1 MLFENRRG
9 KNEEYHPKFHLPLL
23 RSAKSSRNNVG
34 KLEIVFKRAWLIAAV
49 PPNWI
54 TSCGLFSEI
63 LEVLELNFHFIT
75 MMNFSYLVL
84 VAALVVKNV

>member
-1 MLFENRRG
+1 M
-9 KNEEYHPKFHLPLL
+9 
-23 RSAKSSRNNVG
+23 
-34 KLEIVFKRAWLIAAV
+34 FKRACLIAVV

-54 TSCGLFSEI
+54 IICCLFSEI

-84 VAALVVKNV
+84 VPALVVENV